1 MDLCSSMPYNHSTK
15 FNHLDVGMSRFMAW
29 SRAVILPHWYNRKIL
44 YRYLRLLAKIY
55 MLWKYIGILH
65 PLKWHEDYLKLKS
78 LNKSPSKFL
87 LLILKVPPQKYRCH
101 KSPLWGVYQ
110 QEKKLIISTRMRGY
124 ISKHCHKVSY
134 LPFVSLKGHLST
146 FP

>member
-1 MDLCSSMPYNHSTK
+1 MRNEQIHGLIQSCDIATLVQQKDTN
-15 FNHLDVGMSRFMAW
+15 
-29 SRAVILPHWYNRKIL
+29 
-44 YRYLRLLAKIY
+44 LRLLANVY

-101 KSPLWGVYQ
+101 KSLSGGYTS
-110 QEKKLIISTRMRGY
+110 KKRS
-124 ISKHCHKVSY
+124 
-134 LPFVSLKGHLST
+134 
-146 FP
+146 